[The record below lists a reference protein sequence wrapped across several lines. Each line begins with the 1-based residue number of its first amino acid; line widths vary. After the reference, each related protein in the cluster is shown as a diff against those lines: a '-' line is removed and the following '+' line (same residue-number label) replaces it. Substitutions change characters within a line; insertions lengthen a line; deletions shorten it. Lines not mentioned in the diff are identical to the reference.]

1 MFLKYFYGKMKSS
14 LFLIVLCFTVIQCN
28 RVPEPDPIPISV
40 KSTLNLLQDNPQ
52 FVMYI
57 NLKNMRRTDFWG
69 KNISDSLLNAEK
81 TFGSLL
87 NTFKMAT
94 GASISDGIDEL
105 YYSNSWFGENAIVMK
120 GILDR
125 KKLNDYLLTDSIFS
139 VANYSKGKTIYIKN
153 DNGLYFYFRDDNTIC
168 ASNYLKQLDAMMN
181 ASDTSSGG
189 LLTNQ
194 KLYGAIEKVIH
205 KKDLWMVSTEKLFIR
220 GILLNFIESN
230 TGMEIPDNDT
240 LSAQADSLSADSSS
254 EENLKS
260 IENLYKN
267 INAVSFCSQMSKE
280 LKLLIQCEC
289 IDENS
294 SKHLKSLLN
303 GFITVSKLNSIK
315 NSNSNINR
323 ILEKL
328 KLNRYDNS
336 VFLELDVDDENIKEM
351 NKLNVVN

>member
-1 MFLKYFYGKMKSS
+1 MIHLIRNIKSR
-14 LFLIVLCFTVIQCN
+14 LLLIVISAAFLQCN
-28 RVPEPDPIPISV
+28 QIPEPDPISLSV

-57 NLKNMRRTDFWG
+57 NFKNMRRTEFWE

-87 NTFKMAT
+87 NTFKLAT

-105 YYSNSWFGENAIVMK
+105 YYSNSWFGENAIVMR
-120 GILDR
+120 GILDK

-139 VANYSKGKTIYIKN
+139 VATNSKGKTIYIKN

-181 ASDTSSGG
+181 ASDSVAGG
-189 LLTNQ
+189 VLSNQ
-194 KLYGAIEKVIH
+194 KVYGAIEKIIY

-230 TGMEIPDNDT
+230 TGMEIPEDDT
-240 LSAQADSLSADSSS
+240 LSVRSDSLSDGASS
-254 EENLKS
+254 EENLKR

-267 INAVSFCSQMSKE
+267 IDAVSFCSQMSKD

-289 IDENS
+289 VDENS

-303 GFITVSKLNSIK
+303 GFLTVSKLNSIK

-336 VFLELDVDDENIKEM
+336 VFLELDVDEENVKEM
-351 NKLNVVN
+351 NKLNIVN

>member
-1 MFLKYFYGKMKSS
+1 MFMNFVFGKIKSC
-14 LFLIVLCFTVIQCN
+14 LFVVVFCFTFVQCN
-28 RVPEPDPIPISV
+28 QVPEPDPVPLSV

-57 NLKNMRRTDFWG
+57 NLKNMRRTEFWE

-94 GASISDGIDEL
+94 GASISDGVDEL

-120 GILDR
+120 GVLDR

-139 VANYSKGKTIYIKN
+139 VATYSKGKTIYIKN

-194 KLYGAIEKVIH
+194 KVYGAIEKVIY

-230 TGMEIPDNDT
+230 TGIDIQDNDT
-240 LSAQADSLSADSSS
+240 LSAQSDSLSNESSS

-267 INAVSFCSQMSKE
+267 IDAVSFCSQMNKD

-289 IDENS
+289 VDENS

-303 GFITVSKLNSIK
+303 GFVTVSKLNSIK
-315 NSNSNINR
+315 NSNNNINR

-328 KLNRYDNS
+328 KLNRYDKS
-336 VFLELDVDDENIKEM
+336 VFLELDVDDKNIKEM
-351 NKLNVVN
+351 NKLNIVK

>member
-1 MFLKYFYGKMKSS
+1 MIHLIRNIKSR
-14 LFLIVLCFTVIQCN
+14 LLLIVISAAFLQCN
-28 RVPEPDPIPISV
+28 QIPEPDPISLSV

-57 NLKNMRRTDFWG
+57 NFKNMRRTEFWE

-87 NTFKMAT
+87 NTFKLAT

-105 YYSNSWFGENAIVMK
+105 YYSNSWFGENAIVMR
-120 GILDR
+120 GILDK

-139 VANYSKGKTIYIKN
+139 VATNSKGKTIYIKN

-181 ASDTSSGG
+181 ASDSVAGG
-189 LLTNQ
+189 VLSNQ
-194 KLYGAIEKVIH
+194 KVYGAIEKIIY

-230 TGMEIPDNDT
+230 TGMEIPEDDT
-240 LSAQADSLSADSSS
+240 LSVRSDSLSDGASS

-267 INAVSFCSQMSKE
+267 IDAVSFCSQMSKD

-289 IDENS
+289 VDENS

-303 GFITVSKLNSIK
+303 GFLTVSKLNSIK

-336 VFLELDVDDENIKEM
+336 VFLELDVDEENVKEM
-351 NKLNVVN
+351 NKLNIVN